1 MNFKKNFLVFY
12 IILSIIIISFINIR
26 NTKKV
31 NINIFTWQSN
41 NLSLGNLI
49 TYSYIA
55 GISFNTLLILLI
67 IKDGFQTTIKSNDD
81 EFLKKDEFEDELNNI
96 ENKSERPP
104 ERNIKESQP
113 TISVNYRV
121 IGNNKD
127 DQMNSNN
134 DSNLKNRGNKIYED
148 WEEEDNDW

>member
-12 IILSIIIISFINIR
+12 IILSIIIISFINIK

-67 IKDGFQTTIKSNDD
+67 IKDDFKTTIKSNDD
-81 EFLKKDEFEDELNNI
+81 EYLNKDEFEDELKNI
-96 ENKSERPP
+96 ENRSERPP

-127 DQMNSNN
+127 DQININK